1 MKKILL
7 AIFCLYT
14 FSVVTGCRKTYDPG
28 DWDILPERNIPEPE
42 PPVDLPGTNFKVMSI
57 NMALGNNAANFG
69 SMVDYIKE
77 YNPDLV
83 FLRQVDSATTRA
95 TKINRPQVIADSLG
109 MEVYFK
115 KNFDYQTG
123 GFGNAVLSKYPIKE
137 KYSQILSRT
146 DGSTAELRSFVRI
159 KAEIKEGQFLYFAG
173 TELDPNAD
181 NRVLQAVDIINAME
195 RLDAPAIFVGNF
207 NEQEAATGQTLT
219 YLKGAFTFACLG
231 IGCPWNAPKANPT
244 GVFDYITFKD
254 SNNMLRLVDYSTF
267 HSSANT
273 FLPMVAEF
281 KLIDNQ

>member
-1 MKKILL
+1 MKKIIL
-7 AIFCLYT
+7 AIFCFYA
-14 FSVVTGCRKTYDPG
+14 FSAVTGCRKSYEPG

-42 PPVDLPGTNFKVMSI
+42 PPEDLPGTNFKVMSI
-57 NMALGNNAANFG
+57 NMALGNNAVNLAP
-69 SMVDYIKE
+69 MIEYIKE
-77 YNPDLV
+77 YNPDLL

-95 TKINRPQVIADSLG
+95 VKINRPQAIADSTG

-123 GFGNAVLSKYPIKE
+123 GFGNAVLSKFPIQE
-137 KYSQILSRT
+137 KYSQILSRA
-146 DGSTAELRSFVRI
+146 DGSTAELRSFIRI
-159 KAEIKEGQFLYFAG
+159 KVKIKDEQFLYFAG

-207 NEQEAATGQTLT
+207 NEQEAANGQTLS

-231 IGCPWNAPKANPT
+231 TGCPWNAPKANPT

-254 SNNMLRLVDYSTF
+254 PNNLLRLINYSTF

-281 KLIDNQ
+281 KIIDKQ